1 MIWYF
6 VILNAVFTWQMHLSS
21 VRCND
26 NKICHDGIERK
37 TEMLRQNFPTM
48 CKIMYRIKHLNITK
62 ILSSSTNHNFRNFWQ
77 HMFCLTSSH
86 LSLQHSIK
94 ITSNEVWKPQ
104 RNNWDSTTHGR
115 YDDEPPPQKCCN
127 LDLCP
132 LTLNTFQQCS
142 FTYEYLCH
150 CLLQSLHWAK
160 R

>member
-1 MIWYF
+1 MKKKYRMQSKSGIMMTSCLF
-6 VILNAVFTWQMHLSS
+6 DLVPGILFKMPIVWFDISWVWTPFSLDK
-21 VRCND
+21 C
-26 NKICHDGIERK
+26 ICLLFFCHDGIERK

-127 LDLCP
+127 LDL
-132 LTLNTFQQCS
+132 
-142 FTYEYLCH
+142 
-150 CLLQSLHWAK
+150 
-160 R
+160 